1 MRDDIKPPVPVKE
14 APAVAASSTEPAQPA
29 EKLAAAP
36 AAEPAQPVT
45 KHRSGAPVVP
55 VIFAII
61 IFMVLAA
68 AAYAVFRGM

>member
-29 EKLAAAP
+29 EKL

>member
-1 MRDDIKPPVPVKE
+1 MRDDIKSPVSVKE
-14 APAVAASSTEPAQPA
+14 APAVAAPSTEPVQSV

-36 AAEPAQPVT
+36 AAELAQPVT
-45 KHRSGAPVVP
+45 KHRSGAPVMP
-55 VIFAII
+55 VILAII